1 MRKILSLFVTFLLVL
16 TLVACT
22 KETVKTNAELKIINF
37 ENNGTSVT
45 FNLELKDPE
54 DEITGDIRIF
64 IKDNEDFERN
74 QTTTK
79 DELILDDEEDELKNF
94 SFGGLT
100 LNKRYEIEVSSTISE
115 KAVVLATK
123 SFTARAP
130 HEINVETVEDFFTIK
145 DNRNAKVTLMND
157 LDFADYHDEINDNL
171 IGTFTGTFNGNGKTI
186 KNYKI
191 SSSNINQGLFQQL
204 STNAE
209 VYDLNIDNMVIDHK
223 GDVTGTKRVGFL
235 FGNNTTSTAKV
246 RNITITNS
254 TINLTLNSESIT
266 NEVGFLGGASVAS
279 IENINIDNTNTINIT
294 QKRLG
299 TVKVGGLL
307 GKADN
312 TSTNDINIKDINV
325 SGVINYEIA
334 QDKDAGIITTKNS
347 RATLQVDLGGLIGR
361 ASNIVATNVI
371 VGTTINVLDSTLFIV
386 DVANDRVTKD
396 NGNVT
401 INLNV
406 AGLYAS
412 SANVNLVEVLYDG
425 VINVNK
431 VSVDTDVAKEN
442 FEELNYEY
450 NINLHVA
457 GLLANTLIYNEKL
470 LNVLLVL
477 DNNLEVV
484 IDPLVDLNDVVNTNV
499 FEEVLFTNGRNINYD
514 KDNNKFGV
522 LGTTDNDDIRVFAS
536 LDELFA
542 EDSWIINNYNN

>member
-45 FNLELKDPE
+45 FNLELKDPD

-307 GKADN
+307 G
-312 TSTNDINIKDINV
+312 
-325 SGVINYEIA
+325 
-334 QDKDAGIITTKNS
+334 
-347 RATLQVDLGGLIGR
+347 
-361 ASNIVATNVI
+361 
-371 VGTTINVLDSTLFIV
+371 F
-386 DVANDRVTKD
+386 
-396 NGNVT
+396 
-401 INLNV
+401 
-406 AGLYAS
+406 
-412 SANVNLVEVLYDG
+412 
-425 VINVNK
+425 
-431 VSVDTDVAKEN
+431 
-442 FEELNYEY
+442 
-450 NINLHVA
+450 
-457 GLLANTLIYNEKL
+457 
-470 LNVLLVL
+470 
-477 DNNLEVV
+477 
-484 IDPLVDLNDVVNTNV
+484 
-499 FEEVLFTNGRNINYD
+499 
-514 KDNNKFGV
+514 
-522 LGTTDNDDIRVFAS
+522 
-536 LDELFA
+536 
-542 EDSWIINNYNN
+542 